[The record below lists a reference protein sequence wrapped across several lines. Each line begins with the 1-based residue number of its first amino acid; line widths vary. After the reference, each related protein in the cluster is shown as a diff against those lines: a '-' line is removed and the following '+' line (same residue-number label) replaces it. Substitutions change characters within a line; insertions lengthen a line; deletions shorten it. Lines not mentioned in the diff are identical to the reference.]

1 VAAVTRV
8 ALVEDHALLA
18 ESLLVALAMEGLE
31 VSSVPLGKTVD
42 SRGLLDAILSLEPGI
57 VLLDLD
63 LGAAGDGVALV
74 EPLTRAGCP
83 VVVVTAAGEPERW
96 GECLARGA
104 RTVLPKSTPLHDIV
118 DVVRRVAGGAPVM
131 HAARRAELIQRWHRM
146 RADQDSV
153 RSRLDRLTRRE
164 TQVLHGLMRGQR
176 VRDIAREAYVS
187 EATVRTQVKS
197 ILAKLGVTSQIAA
210 IAAAKQ
216 AGWEPPTLTDK
227 PAHS

>member
-1 VAAVTRV
+1 MTRV

-18 ESLLVALAMEGLE
+18 ESLLIALTMEGLE
-31 VSSVPLGKTVD
+31 VSSVPLATGSD
-42 SRGLLDAILSLEPGI
+42 SRGLLQSILAVHPGI

-74 EPLTRAGCP
+74 EPLTKAACP
-83 VVVVTAAGEPERW
+83 VVVVTASGDLDRW
-96 GECLARGA
+96 GQCLALGA

-118 DVVRRVAGGAPVM
+118 DVVRRVVDGVPVM
-131 HAARRAELIQRWHRM
+131 HVARRAELIQRWHR
-146 RADQDSV
+146 RRSNQDSL
-153 RSRLDRLTRRE
+153 RYRLDRLTRRE
-164 TQVLHGLMRGQR
+164 AQVLHGLMRGQR

-210 IAAAKQ
+210 IAAAQQ
-216 AGWEPPTLTDK
+216 AGWEPPAALADSS
-227 PAHS
+227 PHSR